1 MNHKHGHLK
10 LRDHQIAALD
20 YLEKSYASLLDM
32 SMGAGKTLI
41 VLEHILRHPEY
52 KKILIVC
59 PLVVINVWK
68 EEIKKWGFNSHVSIK
83 APGENIVITNY
94 ESVWRGK
101 FGKWAARQKWN
112 LVVADECQKIR
123 NAGSRVSKYFV
134 GLGRIAGKRISM
146 SGTPIGNNCLDA
158 FGIYRFL
165 DMGLFCQAYTRFEH
179 KYAILIEKES
189 YNVVAGY
196 KNQDDFQNCYDFLR
210 FRVGPEVLDLPPV
223 SYSTIKVELPEEA
236 RELYDHFD
244 KDFVAHLQGKAM
256 SAPNVLV
263 KLLRLQGI
271 TSGIIKLDK
280 EEPQVLHNAKG
291 EALKEL
297 LEGLAEPVV
306 VFGRYRHDLVVC
318 ENVCKELGLH
328 YSEISGNRKELE
340 RWIDVLGVQI
350 KAGTTGIDLTKAS
363 IAIFLSTG
371 YSYDDLEQTIARLVR
386 PPQSKPVRIIYIE
399 CVKTIDQKVR
409 KALQTK
415 RNLIKALQEVG

>member
-1 MNHKHGHLK
+1 MK
-10 LRDHQIAALD
+10 LRDHQKAGLD
-20 YLEKSYASLLDM
+20 YLEKSYASLLDF
-32 SMGAGKTLI
+32 SMGAGKTRIIIEYL
-41 VLEHILRHPEY
+41 LRHPEC
-52 KKILIVC
+52 KKVLIVC
-59 PLVVINVWK
+59 PLVVISVWK
-68 EEIKKWGFNSHVSIK
+68 EEIKKWKLNSPVSVK
-83 APGENIVITNY
+83 KPGDHIVITNY
-94 ESVWRGK
+94 ESAWRGK
-101 FGKWAARQKWN
+101 FGKWAAKQKWS

-123 NAGSRVSKYFV
+123 SAGSKVSKYFV
-134 GLGRIAGKRISM
+134 GLGRIAKKRIAM

-158 FGIYRFL
+158 FGLYRFL
-165 DMGLFCQAYTRFEH
+165 DIGLFGQAYTRFEH
-179 KYAILIEKES
+179 RYAILIEKETYS
-189 YNVVAGY
+189 IAAGY

-223 SYSTIKVELPEEA
+223 SYSTIEVELPEEA
-236 RELYDHFD
+236 REFYDYFD
-244 KDFVAHLQGKAM
+244 KDFVAYLQDKAM
-256 SAPNVLV
+256 SAPNILV

-271 TSGIIKLDK
+271 TSGIIRLDK

-291 EALKEL
+291 GALKEL
-297 LEGLAEPVV
+297 LGGLDEPVV
-306 VFGRYRHDLVVC
+306 VFGRYKHDLAVC

-328 YSEISGNRKELE
+328 YSEISGSRKELE
-340 RWIDVLGVQI
+340 KWTDVLGVQI

>member
-1 MNHKHGHLK
+1 ME
-10 LRDHQIAALD
+10 LRKHQIAALNF
-20 YLEKSYASLLDM
+20 LEKSYASLLDM
-32 SMGAGKTLI
+32 SMGAGKTRI
-41 VLEHILRHPEY
+41 VLEHILRHPGYE
-52 KKILIVC
+52 KILIVC
-59 PLVVINVWK
+59 PLIVINVWE
-68 EEIKKWGFNSHVSIK
+68 EEIKKWGLPHVVSVK
-83 APGENIVITNY
+83 KPGDRIVITNY
-94 ESVWRGK
+94 ESLWRGS

-123 NAGSRVSKYFV
+123 NAGSKISKYFV
-134 GLGRIAGKRISM
+134 GLGRIAEKKIAM
-146 SGTPIGNNCLDA
+146 SGTPIGNDCLDV

-165 DMGLFCQAYTRFEH
+165 DMGLFGQAYTRFEH
-179 KYAILIEKES
+179 RYAILIEKGTYS
-189 YNVVAGY
+189 IAAGY

-223 SYSTIKVELPEEA
+223 SYSTIRVELPEEA
-236 RELYDHFD
+236 REFYDHFD
-244 KDFVAHLQGKAM
+244 KDFVVHLQDKAM

-280 EEPQVLHNAKG
+280 EEPRVLHNAKG

-297 LEGLAEPVV
+297 LGGLAEPVV
-306 VFGRYRHDLVVC
+306 VFGRYKHDLVVC
-318 ENVCKELGLH
+318 ENVCKELSLY
-328 YSEISGNRKELE
+328 YSEVSGSRKELE
-340 RWIDVLGVQI
+340 NWTDVLGVQI

-386 PPQSKPVRIIYIE
+386 PPQDKPVRIIYIE
-399 CVKTIDQKVR
+399 CARTIDQKVR

-415 RNLIKALQEVG
+415 RSIVKVLQEVE